1 MKNTVKLLGSATT
14 VALLMAASPAFAAGT
29 AAGLSVTNTVTVNY
43 QVGGVNQT
51 AQTAS
56 DTFTVDRKINLTV
69 AEVGTTTTTDSPGQ
83 SAAVTTFQVTNLSNA
98 TLDFAL
104 AVAQQ
109 TGGAGA
115 HANTD
120 SFDAT
125 TLRIY
130 LDNATTGTVGS
141 YDAGDTL
148 ITSLDELGADAS
160 RTVFVLADIPLGQ
173 TTGAVAAVTLTAT
186 GREGGTAGS
195 LGGALTETTTGNTAG
210 MDTVF
215 ADGAGAT
222 DAARNA
228 DFSAKDDY
236 TVSAAAVTVTKRS
249 RLVSDPFNGTTNP
262 TYIPGAVIEYCIA
275 VNNAAGS
282 ASATSVAISDPLPS
296 EVTYL
301 SSFGIKVNGTVDGS
315 GVCLAD
321 GAGSGS
327 IAGSTVSGTIS
338 SVAASDTRTVLF
350 RATIN

>member
-1 MKNTVKLLGSATT
+1 MRNTVKLFSSAAT
-14 VALLMAASPAFAAGT
+14 VAVLLAASPAYAAGT

-43 QVGGVNQT
+43 QVGGVSQT

-56 DTFTVDRKINLTV
+56 DTFTVDRKINVTV
-69 AEVGTTTTTDSPGQ
+69 AEVGTSTTTVSPGQ

-115 HANTD
+115 HSNTD

-125 TLRIY
+125 NLRIY

-148 ITSLDELGADAS
+148 VTYLDELAADGA
-160 RTVFVLADIPLGQ
+160 RTIFVLADIPLGQ

-186 GREGGTAGS
+186 GREGGTAAAQ
-195 LGGALTETTTGNTAG
+195 GAALSETTTGNTAG
-210 MDTVF
+210 MDTVY
-215 ADGAGAT
+215 ADGAGST
-222 DAARNA
+222 DGNRDAA
-228 DFSAKDDY
+228 FSAKDDY
-236 TVSAAAVTVTKRS
+236 TVSAAAVTVAKRS
-249 RLVSDPFNGTTNP
+249 TLVSDPFNGTTNP
-262 TYIPGAVIEYCIA
+262 KYIPGAVIEYCIT
-275 VNNAAGS
+275 VSNAAGS
-282 ASATSVAISDPLPS
+282 ASATSVAISDPLPT

-301 SSFGIKVNGTVDGS
+301 SSFGIKVNGTVNGS
-315 GVCLAD
+315 NVCLAD

-327 IAGSTVSGTIS
+327 IAGSTVSGTIAT
-338 SVAASDTRTVLF
+338 VAASDTRTVLF

>member
-1 MKNTVKLLGSATT
+1 MKNKTKLLGSGAT

-29 AAGLSVTNTVTVNY
+29 AAGLSVTNTVTVDY
-43 QVGGVNQT
+43 QVGGVAQT

-56 DTFTVDRKINLTV
+56 DTFTVDRKVNLTV
-69 AEVGTTTTTDSPGQ
+69 AELGTTTTTVSPGQ

-115 HANTD
+115 HSNTD

-125 TLRIY
+125 NLRIY
-130 LDNATTGTVGS
+130 VDTDGSGTFT
-141 YDAGDTL
+141 AGDTL
-148 ITSLDELGADAS
+148 VTYLDELAADTS
-160 RTVFVLADIPLGQ
+160 RTVFVVADIPLGQ

-186 GREGGTAGS
+186 GREGGTAAAQ
-195 LGGALTETTTGNTAG
+195 GAALSETTTGNTAG

-236 TVSAAAVTVTKRS
+236 TVSAAALAVVKRS
-249 RLVSDPFNGTTNP
+249 TLVSDPFNGTTNP
-262 TYIPGAVIEYCIA
+262 KYIPGAVLEYCIA
-275 VNNAAGS
+275 VTNAAGS
-282 ASATSVAISDPLPS
+282 ASATTVAISDPLPS

-301 SSFGIKVNGTVDGS
+301 TSFGIKVDGTVNGS
-315 GVCLAD
+315 GVCQAD
-321 GAGSGS
+321 GPGSGS
-327 IAGSTVSGTIS
+327 IAGSTVSGTIAT
-338 SVAASDTRTVLF
+338 VAASQTRTVLF